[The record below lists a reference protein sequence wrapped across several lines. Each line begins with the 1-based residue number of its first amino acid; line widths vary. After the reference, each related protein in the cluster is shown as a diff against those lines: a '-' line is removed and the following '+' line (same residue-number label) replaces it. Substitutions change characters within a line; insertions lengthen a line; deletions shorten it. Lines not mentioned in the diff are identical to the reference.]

1 MSAVA
6 AVTWERC
13 RLCKSRLLKDA
24 KGDDLVRGVCGVCK
38 DRPEAAKLKIAKVAI
53 NGNGAAAAA
62 APGPRAFIE
71 SERALIRAMHG
82 YLPAAELLRI
92 LNERMVA
99 DVGAGAV
106 PYALEHLHREV
117 STLGVARQDDWT
129 ALRQLLAQ
137 ARAIGLL
144 EEITAGVLEDFAIV
158 FQLTPGQ
165 VTHLRDVIHHA
176 QEVRS

>member
-13 RLCKSRLLKDA
+13 RLCKSRLLKEA
-24 KGDDLVRGVCGVCK
+24 KGDDPVRGVCGVCK
-38 DRPEAAKLKIAKVAI
+38 DRPEAAKLKIAS
-53 NGNGAAAAA
+53 NGNGNGAAA
-62 APGPRAFIE
+62 APGPRAFTE

-106 PYALEHLHREV
+106 PYTLEHLHREV

-144 EEITAGVLEDFAIV
+144 EEITAGVLEDFAVV
-158 FQLTPGQ
+158 FSLSPGQ

-176 QEVRS
+176 QEARP